1 MTRDQEID
9 SLVSLIDETIAEF
22 EDLKKSA
29 SAKETSMPKAGED
42 LQPDTDTLKA
52 KSVKKSDD
60 EEDEEAK
67 KAEKEEDCEKAED
80 EEDAEKAEKEEDEK
94 EEKAEKAEKEED
106 EKEEKAEKAEKEEDK
121 KEEKE
126 VKKSV
131 EEENKLSKSM
141 EALQAQ
147 VNELSKA
154 VKDLMDSPNERKGFD
169 YKNIKTLKKSAEEGE
184 ELLSKSEV
192 AGKLL
197 DLQKSGKDVAVED
210 IIKVDLGTDTTAN
223 AIAKKYNLI

>member
-80 EEDAEKAEKEEDEK
+80 EEDAEKAEKEEDD
-94 EEKAEKAEKEED
+94 D
-106 EKEEKAEKAEKEEDK
+106 EKEEKAEKAEKEEEK

-131 EEENKLSKSM
+131 EEENKLSKSI
-141 EALQAQ
+141 ETLQAQ

>member
-80 EEDAEKAEKEEDEK
+80 EEDAEKAEKEEDEE
-94 EEKAEKAEKEED
+94 EEKAEKAEKEE
-106 EKEEKAEKAEKEEDK
+106 EK

-131 EEENKLSKSM
+131 EEENKLSKSI
-141 EALQAQ
+141 ETLQAQ